1 MRLFPLITIIC
12 STLLLQGCIGA
23 AVIGSAAVA
32 TKSATDPRSVGRQV
46 DDGTLEARV
55 SAAINKDQEITRN
68 ARIITTA
75 YEDKILLTGQ
85 APDLALAERAKQ
97 IATKVEGVEAVYNEI
112 RQATPVDLGT
122 ASKDT
127 WITTKIK
134 SQILTSDSVKSSTVK
149 VITEGGEVFLLG
161 ILTQREGAAAAKIAS
176 ETDGVKRVTTAFT
189 YLN

>member
-55 SAAINKDQEITRN
+55 SAAINKDQKITRN
-68 ARIITTA
+68 ARVITTA
-75 YEDKILLTGQ
+75 YEGKILLTGQ
-85 APDLALAERAKQ
+85 APDFALAERAKQ
-97 IATKVEGVEAVYNEI
+97 IATKVEGVKAVYNEI
-112 RQATPVDLGT
+112 RQATPVDLVT

-161 ILTQREGAAAAKIAS
+161 ILTQQEGAAAARIAS
-176 ETDGVKRVTTAFT
+176 ETDGVKRVTTTFT

>member
-12 STLLLQGCIGA
+12 STLLLQGCLGA

-55 SAAINKDQEITRN
+55 SAAINKDQDITRN

-75 YEDKILLTGQ
+75 YEGKILLTGQ

-112 RQATPVDLGT
+112 RQAMPVDLGT

-149 VITEGGEVFLLG
+149 VITEAGEVFLLG
-161 ILTQREGAAAAKIAS
+161 ILTQQEGAAAAKIAS

>member
-46 DDGTLEARV
+46 DDGTLEASV

-68 ARIITTA
+68 ARVITTA
-75 YEDKILLTGQ
+75 YEGKILLTGQ

-112 RQATPVDLGT
+112 RQAKPVDLGT

-127 WITTKIK
+127 WITSKIK
-134 SQILTSDSVKSSTVK
+134 SQILTSDSVKSSIVK

-161 ILTQREGAAAAKIAS
+161 ILTQQEGAATAKIAS

>member
-1 MRLFPLITIIC
+1 MRLFPIITIIC

-68 ARIITTA
+68 ARVITTA
-75 YEDKILLTGQ
+75 YEGKILLTGQ

-112 RQATPVDLGT
+112 RQATPVALGT

-161 ILTQREGAAAAKIAS
+161 ILTQQEGAAAAKIAS

>member
-23 AVIGSAAVA
+23 AVIASAAVA

-55 SAAINKDQEITRN
+55 TAAINKYQEITRN
-68 ARIITTA
+68 ARVITTA
-75 YEDKILLTGQ
+75 YEGKILLTGQ

-112 RQATPVDLGT
+112 RQATPVDLVT

-161 ILTQREGAAAAKIAS
+161 ILTQQEGAAAAKIAS